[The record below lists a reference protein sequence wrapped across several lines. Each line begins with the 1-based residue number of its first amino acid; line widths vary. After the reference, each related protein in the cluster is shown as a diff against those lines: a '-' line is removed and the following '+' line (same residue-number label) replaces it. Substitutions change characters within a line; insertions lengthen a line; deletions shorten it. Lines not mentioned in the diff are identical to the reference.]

1 MTHATA
7 ANNTF
12 NIVSLTANEDSES
25 EIKYFESHELTK
37 AVEYEDCDDYILV
50 RANEHFNVS
59 SFSEN
64 DVVPIFKKVTPFR
77 ALLNSKY
84 RPNPITLRRM
94 IKLLMNNE
102 ITAGICLQGES
113 GSGKTELAL
122 YISHMLNWPITI
134 KQINNELSIDDLEGM
149 RTLENGNT
157 RYVYSDLVQG
167 YRDGHIILLDEID
180 KINPDTAAKLHMPLE
195 RKPWATA
202 KEGGDLI
209 HANRFTRFIGT
220 ANTNMS
226 GDDMR
231 FASSQSQ
238 DSAFIKRFLILPMF
252 RPDEK
257 DMYNA
262 AEAHFP
268 ELSPSCL
275 RVFAKVA
282 FELNNLKDDELVMG
296 IRELISWIATSKV
309 LDEEISV
316 GFTIAFTSKLSSE
329 ARSRADILLEQL
341 FPEEM
346 FLSISQLK

>member
-7 ANNTF
+7 VNT
-12 NIVSLTANEDSES
+12 TANVLSLNTTCAS
-25 EIKYFESHELTK
+25 EIKHYEAHELTR
-37 AVEYEDCDDYILV
+37 AIEYQDADDYIIV
-50 RANEHFNVS
+50 RANEHFNVD
-59 SFSEN
+59 SFGEN
-64 DVVPIFKKVTPFR
+64 DFVPIFKKVTPFR
-77 ALLNSKY
+77 APLNTRY
-84 RPNPITLRRM
+84 RPNPTTLRRV

-157 RYVYSDLVQG
+157 RYVYSDVVQG
-167 YRDGHIILLDEID
+167 YRDGHLILLDEID

-202 KEGGDLI
+202 KEGGELI
-209 HANRFTRFIGT
+209 YSHRFTRFIGT

-226 GDDMR
+226 GDDIR

-238 DSAFIKRFLILPMF
+238 DSAFIKRFLILPML

-262 AEAHFP
+262 AQAHFP

-275 RVFAKVA
+275 RMFSKVA
-282 FELNNLKDDELVMG
+282 FELNNLNDDELVMD
-296 IRELISWIATSKV
+296 IRELLSWIATSKV

-329 ARSRADILLEQL
+329 ARSKAEILLGEL
-341 FPEEM
+341 FPNEKS
-346 FLSISQLK
+346 LSISQL

>member
-1 MTHATA
+1 MTHATT
-7 ANNTF
+7 ANNTA
-12 NIVSLTANEDSES
+12 NVLSLTVNNEPEV
-25 EIKYFESHELTK
+25 KYFEAHELTR
-37 AVEYEDCDDYILV
+37 ATEYQDGDEYILV
-50 RANEHFNVS
+50 RANEHFNVD
-59 SFSEN
+59 SFDEN
-64 DVVPIFKKVTPFR
+64 EIVPIFKKATPFR
-77 ALLNSKY
+77 APLNSKY

-94 IKLLMNNE
+94 VKLLLNNE
-102 ITAGICLQGES
+102 ITTGICLQGES

-122 YISHMLNWPITI
+122 YVSHMLNWPITI

-157 RYVYSDLVQG
+157 RYVYSDIVQG

-202 KEGGDLI
+202 KEGGELI
-209 HANRFTRFIGT
+209 YANRFTRFIGT

-226 GDDMR
+226 GEDMR

-257 DMYNA
+257 DLYNA
-262 AEAHFP
+262 AQAHFP
-268 ELSPSCL
+268 DLSPSCL
-275 RVFAKVA
+275 KMFCNVA
-282 FELNNLKDDELVMG
+282 FELNKLKDEDMVMD
-296 IRELISWIATSKV
+296 IRELISWIATTKV
-309 LDEEISV
+309 LDEAVSV

-329 ARSRADILLEQL
+329 ARSKAEILLLQL
-341 FPEEM
+341 YPEKQS
-346 FLSISQLK
+346 FSISQL